1 MDLIRKGY
9 IPMQLDPDHKVYM
22 LQLNA
27 IYSVVSFLLRS
38 STGFQMT
45 SVCGSQGLWNVYSFM
60 NCLQMG

>member
-1 MDLIRKGY
+1 
-9 IPMQLDPDHKVYM
+9 MQLDPDHKVYM